1 MKKSVLVA
9 VAIAAAYPIAAAAEV
24 LTPISVEIEYDKA
37 ELASESGA
45 LAELDSIRTQAKD
58 ACTSPARF
66 GQPRHVDR
74 DCAEDVAAKAAMKKI
89 LLRQEEEGLETAPA
103 FVQAVRIQTADL
115 GQR

>member
-9 VAIAAAYPIAAAAEV
+9 AAVAAACPLAAAAEV

-37 ELASESGA
+37 QLASESGA

-74 DCAEDVAAKAAMKKI
+74 DCAEDVAAKAAMKI